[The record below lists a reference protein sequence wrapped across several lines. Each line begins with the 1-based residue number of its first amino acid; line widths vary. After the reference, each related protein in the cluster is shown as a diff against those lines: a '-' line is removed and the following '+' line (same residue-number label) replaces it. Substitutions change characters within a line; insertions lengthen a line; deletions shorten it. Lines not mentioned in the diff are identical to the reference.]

1 VVQVLALALD
11 TSVPLLERLRFLA
24 ITARNLDEF
33 FAKRVGGLKR
43 QEAAGVTNLLG
54 KRRAYRWTP
63 TRQLQL
69 VAQCVGTFVE
79 RQTDTLM
86 DDVLP
91 ALRDAGVHLYNYYE
105 LEPEV
110 WPHQRTSACP
120 LPDLSP

>member
-1 VVQVLALALD
+1 
-11 TSVPLLERLRFLA
+11 
-24 ITARNLDEF
+24 
-33 FAKRVGGLKR
+33 VGGLKR

-110 WPHQRTSACP
+110 CVGTRGGRW
-120 LPDLSP
+120 LGWLGLSPRPAEYRATSRCKAARPQT